1 VIKRLRVKR
10 QGQEKEMGK
19 KDEESGLFSIIFQ
32 ASAKDKTWQEEDD
45 LVMIELLSEQRQK

>member
-1 VIKRLRVKR
+1 
-10 QGQEKEMGK
+10 MGK

-45 LVMIELLSEQRQK
+45 LVMIELLSEQRQN